1 MTYHSPARF
10 RRDAGAS
17 AFAFGAAGVALAF
30 HAVSTMRNQWPANQ
44 LTLDALDPH
53 GQARTVLINIENI
66 PAWVTPTLHTA
77 DVVQWSASAVVLV
90 LLSLCVIG
98 MLRGNVFSSST
109 ARWAGWAGGVIVVFM
124 IAVPAALRIPASNMA
139 LQSEPGDWTARIIGH
154 PFWYLYVG
162 AMTLSFLALVLRRGS
177 QLQQDQAGL
186 I

>member
-17 AFAFGAAGVALAF
+17 VFAFGAAGVALVF
-30 HAVSTMRNQWPANQ
+30 HAVSTMLNQWSANQ
-44 LTLDALDPH
+44 VTLDALDSH
-53 GQARTVLINIENI
+53 GQARTILIDTEGL
-66 PAWVTPTLHTA
+66 PAWVAPTLHSA
-77 DVVQWSASAVVLV
+77 DVVQWTGSAVVLV

-124 IAVPAALRIPASNMA
+124 LAVPAALRIPATNMA
-139 LQSEPGDWTARIIGH
+139 LQSEPGDWSAHIIGQS
-154 PFWYLYVG
+154 FWYLYVG